1 MLSPERVT
9 LVGAQS
15 TNSAVQVA
23 EGAGVGPRLEAR
35 LRDLLA
41 QLDRHEG
48 CVPGHSASVC
58 ELAVTVARGVGVA
71 EDELPTIALG
81 ALMHDVGKVFID
93 SRVLAKPAPLS
104 AGQWEM
110 IRLHPALG
118 EAALQP
124 TLSDP
129 SVLGVVRSHHERW
142 DGTGYPDGLG
152 GEATPLAARIVA
164 TADAYTAMREPRAY
178 RAALSKED
186 ALDELERKSW
196 TQFDGSCVRALV
208 ESLTDCRAGARQHGR
223 LLRLWLALSCSGD
236 RGDRGIPPTQSKRN
250 PIQRGGTSCASR
262 SPSSLEPLKKR
273 RPRRPTR

>member
-1 MLSPERVT
+1 MTDSTVQLAEDVRVRPQ
-9 LVGAQS
+9 L
-15 TNSAVQVA
+15 
-23 EGAGVGPRLEAR
+23 RAR
-35 LRDLLA
+35 LREFLA

-48 CVPGHSASVC
+48 CVPGHSASVS

-71 EDELPTIALG
+71 EDKLPVVALG

-129 SVLGVVRSHHERW
+129 SVLGVVRWHHERW
-142 DGTGYPDGLG
+142 DGTGYPDRLG
-152 GEATPLAARIVA
+152 AEASPLAARIVA

-178 RAALSKED
+178 RPALGVEH
-186 ALDELERKSW
+186 ALEELERRSW
-196 TQFDGSCVRALV
+196 TQFDGICVRALLD
-208 ESLTDCRAGARQHGR
+208 SLTGC
-223 LLRLWLALSCSGD
+223 
-236 RGDRGIPPTQSKRN
+236 P
-250 PIQRGGTSCASR
+250 
-262 SPSSLEPLKKR
+262 
-273 RPRRPTR
+273 